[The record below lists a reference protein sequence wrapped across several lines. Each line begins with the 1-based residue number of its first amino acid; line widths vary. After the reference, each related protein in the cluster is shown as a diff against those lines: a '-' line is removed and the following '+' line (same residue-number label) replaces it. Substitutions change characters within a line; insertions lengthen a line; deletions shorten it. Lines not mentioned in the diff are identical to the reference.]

1 MLPSFPIVHLC
12 GGAGAPATTGKNGSC
27 RLSKPILIAIVDDDA
42 SIRETM
48 KDLVVLLGHDSALF
62 RCAEDFLASGQ
73 VSEVSCLV
81 TDVQM
86 PGMSGIDLFDRL
98 LESTDRKPVIFIT
111 AYPQDSVRER
121 LLQQGAAGYLTK
133 PLQVGRFIE
142 CLNKA
147 VGA

>member
-1 MLPSFPIVHLC
+1 
-12 GGAGAPATTGKNGSC
+12 
-27 RLSKPILIAIVDDDA
+27 
-42 SIRETM
+42 M
-48 KDLVVLLGHDSALF
+48 KDLVVLLGHDSVLF
-62 RCAEDFLASGQ
+62 GCAEDFLESGQ
-73 VSEVSCLV
+73 VGEVSCLV

-98 LESTDRKPVIFIT
+98 LESADRKPVIFIT

-121 LLQQGAAGYLTK
+121 LLRRGAAGYLTK

-147 VGA
+147 VGG